1 MQGEPALGPGFS
13 HLPYANPDA
22 PKGGTIRLGES
33 GGFDSLNPWVL
44 KGRAAAGIA
53 AFTVESLM
61 GRSQDEPFTLYGLLA
76 ESVTTDTA
84 RSWVE
89 FTLREEAQFSD
100 GAPVTIED
108 VIWSYETLGTQGH
121 PRYRTA
127 WAKVAKIEQ
136 TGPRSLRLTFTEPDR
151 ELALLM
157 GLRPVLKKAQW
168 QGRDFD
174 ATTLDAPIGSGPYVV
189 AEFEPG
195 RFIRLKRNPDWW
207 GKDLPFNRGQ
217 HNFDEIRYDYF
228 GDAGIVFEAFKAG
241 ELSSWRE
248 TNAAA
253 WARDYGFAAV
263 TSGRV
268 VKSEIPHAR
277 PSGITGLVFNTR
289 KPIFADWRV
298 REALILA
305 FNFEFINAT
314 LNAGAEPRIASYF
327 SNSALAAGPG
337 PATGRVADLLAPFV
351 ASLPP
356 GTLEG
361 YTLPV
366 GDGTEINRANMRRAI
381 KLLEEAGWSVENGI
395 LKDVAGNPFRFEI
408 VLAQGAA
415 EVQSIVDIYIESL
428 KRLGIVP
435 VVTTVDDAQYSE
447 RSNSY
452 DFDMAWY
459 ARALS
464 LSPGNEQT
472 LYWGARGVTE
482 PGSRNWMGVNSPA
495 AEAMIA
501 HLLAAT
507 DPAEFTAAVQ
517 ALDRVLTAGR
527 YVIPIWYAP
536 VSRIAHGRNLHFP
549 PRTPLYGDWPGFQP
563 DVWWYEAEK

>member
-1 MQGEPALGPGFS
+1 
-13 HLPYANPDA
+13 
-22 PKGGTIRLGES
+22 
-33 GGFDSLNPWVL
+33 
-44 KGRAAAGIA
+44 
-53 AFTVESLM
+53 
-61 GRSQDEPFTLYGLLA
+61 
-76 ESVTTDTA
+76 
-84 RSWVE
+84 
-89 FTLREEAQFSD
+89 
-100 GAPVTIED
+100 
-108 VIWSYETLGTQGH
+108 
-121 PRYRTA
+121 
-127 WAKVAKIEQ
+127 
-136 TGPRSLRLTFTEPDR
+136 
-151 ELALLM
+151 
-157 GLRPVLKKAQW
+157 
-168 QGRDFD
+168 
-174 ATTLDAPIGSGPYVV
+174 
-189 AEFEPG
+189 
-195 RFIRLKRNPDWW
+195 PDWW

-366 GDGTEINRANMRRAI
+366 GDGTEINRANMRRAN